1 MTPTHPQSRRT
12 THHRGHLL
20 LAIMLAACG
29 ALLAGPLE
37 AGAQSDQPSWPS
49 TAATVT
55 NSAITE
61 YATPTPFSGPV
72 EVNQA
77 ADGRIW
83 FAEAFAD
90 SLGAINS
97 SGLITEYPLP
107 TGTQPWFISPLGATA
122 DHPAEL
128 FVNGYGIGG
137 YVGLDG
143 SPLGWASFY
152 STFHTTG
159 IDGTTLWFTDSC
171 YLNDP
176 NDPESD
182 CTLAI
187 GKVTSGGD
195 PTYYRLPGDSSV
207 DQLSAIAP
215 APDGSIWFA
224 GLSNNTG
231 LYLGKLATD
240 GTITEYPTGVAGL
253 TTPRTEGTTL
263 PRAFS
268 FAITAGPDGNMW
280 FTMPFANSIGR
291 ITPDGVVTV
300 FDTGTLEPSG
310 ITAGPDGNLWFTSQ
324 SCNLDNL
331 TCSIL
336 APDAN
341 AYYAGHPAMLG
352 RITPSGD
359 VTSYPLPTPT
369 GGGWGITTGSDGNL
383 WFTETDASKIGTMST
398 SPLAP
403 PAPVGASG
411 ASSATITVSPNPD
424 GPAPTTYVV
433 TASPGGKTCNVTG
446 ATGSCT
452 ISGLSNGKKYT
463 FTTTAANTSPR
474 ASAASA
480 ASAPVK
486 IGYLALRL
494 NRTTNTTITTTFNA
508 PGVGWVQ
515 QYGYSMQQSRASTSH
530 QLSICGL
537 TKKVNKAGKTKLTC
551 TMTKAAQ
558 AARKRGTLVVSM
570 VTTFMATGKAP
581 VASTT
586 TLTLRHH

>member
-1 MTPTHPQSRRT
+1 MIRTHRNEHTMTPLNTATITATPRRG
-12 THHRGHLL
+12 RLL
-20 LAIMLAACG
+20 LAVGLAACS
-29 ALLAGPLE
+29 ALLAGTID
-37 AGAQSDQPSWPS
+37 AGAQVAPHAS
-49 TAATVT
+49 TAATVA

-61 YATPTPFSGPV
+61 YATPTPFAGPLGV
-72 EVNQA
+72 A
-77 ADGRIW
+77 LGGDGRVW
-83 FAEAFAD
+83 FAEQFAGK
-90 SLGAINS
+90 LGAIS
-97 SGLITEYPLP
+97 TIGAITEADLP
-107 TGTQPWFISPLGATA
+107 ADSMPFMVTPYAANPYSQAGMFFTA
-122 DHPAEL
+122 VAG
-128 FVNGYGIGG
+128 NAGYIGSM
-137 YVGLDG
+137 GLDG
-143 SPLGWASFY
+143 SLLD
-152 STFHTTG
+152 TTTPG
-159 IDGTTLWFTDSC
+159 PEELFIGAATEPNGTTIWTAAPRSHQLVRLDGLGSSGYEIPTDGGNAYPVGIAAGPDNTIWFTDWRD
-171 YLNDP
+171 NGFV
-176 NDPESD
+176 
-182 CTLAI
+182 
-187 GKVTSGGD
+187 GKRT
-195 PTYYRLPGDSSV
+195 
-207 DQLSAIAP
+207 A
-215 APDGSIWFA
+215 
-224 GLSNNTG
+224 
-231 LYLGKLATD
+231 D
-240 GTITEYPTGVAGL
+240 GTITEYPLYPAG
-253 TTPRTEGTTL
+253 G
-263 PRAFS
+263 FS
-268 FAITAGPDGNMW
+268 GFGDAVSITAGPDGNMW
-280 FTMPFANSIGR
+280 ISLPNDKSVAR
-291 ITPDGVVTV
+291 ITPDGVVTKFQV
-300 FDTGTLEPSG
+300 GADPAG
-310 ITAGPDGNLWFTSQ
+310 ITAGPDGNLWFTTMPCTGGLANCADPAVFYS
-324 SCNLDNL
+324 DN
-331 TCSIL
+331 S
-336 APDAN
+336 A
-341 AYYAGHPAMLG
+341 HLG
-352 RITPSGD
+352 RITPSGA
-359 VTSYPLPTPT
+359 VSLYPLPTPT

-398 SPLAP
+398 SPLTP

-452 ISGLSNGKKYT
+452 ISGLSNGKMYT